1 MTFVGLLLAL
11 ASAIALNV
19 GYYRQHGAAAAMP
32 PLTIRAPARSLRL
45 LFTSVPWLVGLF
57 TGVAGWGLYVAA
69 LGVAP
74 LSLVQAASA
83 GGVGVLALLSWRGGR
98 GKTRGEVLGVV
109 LAVIGLVL
117 LGLSLVGDHPTS
129 HLPGFGPLEGW
140 LAVSAALAATLLW
153 WGLRRGHGGALGAA
167 AGVLYAGGDTA
178 TKAVFPGGA
187 HLVFAP
193 AVLALHGL
201 AFVALQLGF
210 QRGRP
215 LETAGTATLL
225 TNALPILAGSV
236 LYAESL
242 GAGSGEVLRLLSFA
256 SVVAG
261 ALALALAQAP
271 DSGAVPGTRPSEP
284 APYGPTGSPAGEK
297 RALLTT

>member
-1 MTFVGLLLAL
+1 MIVVGLLLAL

-32 PLTIRAPARSLRL
+32 PLTIRAPVRSLRL
-45 LFTSVPWLVGLF
+45 LFTSLPWLVGLF

-109 LAVIGLVL
+109 LAVVGLVL

-129 HLPGFGPLEGW
+129 HLPGFGPLAGW
-140 LAVSAALAATLLW
+140 LAGSVALAATFLW

-187 HLVFAP
+187 HLAFAP

-215 LETAGTATLL
+215 LETAGTASLL

-242 GAGSGEVLRLLSFA
+242 GAGAGEVLRLLSFA
-256 SVVAG
+256 SVIAG

-271 DSGAVPGTRPSEP
+271 DSGAVPSTRAVGGAAYE
-284 APYGPTGSPAGEK
+284 PAGEK
-297 RALLTT
+297 RTLLTT